1 MYCTR
6 CGTPLRPDARFCTS
20 CGSSVALSVISVPE
34 DAAPV
39 KKESPVWGIC
49 CLILSLIALLIL
61 FSGGMPVTLIGILI
75 SFLSL
80 VFSLPALRRSTSRAM
95 GILGLC
101 LSAFN
106 MIFGVVYIVLLLPLV

>member
-6 CGTPLRPDARFCTS
+6 CGTPLRPDARFCTN

-34 DAAPV
+34 EAAPV
-39 KKESPVWGIC
+39 KKESPAWGIW
-49 CLILSLIALLIL
+49 CLILSLASLLIL
-61 FSGGMPVTLIGILI
+61 FSGGIAVTVMGILI